1 MNNFSNKVTK
11 KLGSYHYYP
20 YLYIN
25 NKKATLPKLKT
36 ERMKKEQLIAQL
48 EGVKVL
54 STQVDIDKVIALI
67 QQLESEKKGGLTQEL
82 AEEIAERIE
91 RTLDNN
97 SSDLVDCDS
106 AEFELNYDNRI
117 ELNRAD
123 VNVSEIMD
131 HVTTILDEFVKEEED
146 EALIQ
151 AVLEADT
158 NEADE
163 E

>member
-1 MNNFSNKVTK
+1 
-11 KLGSYHYYP
+11 
-20 YLYIN
+20 
-25 NKKATLPKLKT
+25 
-36 ERMKKEQLIAQL
+36 MKKEQLIAQL

-67 QQLESEKKGGLTQEL
+67 QQLETEKKGGLTQEL
-82 AEEIAERIE
+82 AEEIADRIE
-91 RTLDNN
+91 SALDQN

-131 HVTTILDEFVKEEED
+131 HVCSCLNRFVTEEEE
-146 EALIQ
+146 EAFVQ
-151 AVLEADT
+151 AILAADS

>member
-1 MNNFSNKVTK
+1 
-11 KLGSYHYYP
+11 
-20 YLYIN
+20 
-25 NKKATLPKLKT
+25 
-36 ERMKKEQLIAQL
+36 MKKEQLIAQL

-67 QQLESEKKGGLTQEL
+67 QQLETKTKGGLTQEL

-117 ELNRAD
+117 ELTAAN

-131 HVTTILDEFVKEEED
+131 HVTACLDEFVKEEEE
-146 EALIQ
+146 EAFVQ
-151 AVLEADT
+151 AILAADS

>member
-1 MNNFSNKVTK
+1 
-11 KLGSYHYYP
+11 
-20 YLYIN
+20 
-25 NKKATLPKLKT
+25 
-36 ERMKKEQLIAQL
+36 MKKEQLIAQL

-67 QQLESEKKGGLTQEL
+67 QQLETKTKGGLTQDL

-91 RTLDNN
+91 SSLDNN
-97 SSDLVDCDS
+97 SSDLVDTDS
-106 AEFELNYDNRI
+106 AEFSLNYDNRI
-117 ELNRAD
+117 ELDSAD
-123 VNVSEIMD
+123 IDVAGIMD
-131 HVTTILDEFVKEEED
+131 HVASVLNRFIKEEEE

>member
-1 MNNFSNKVTK
+1 
-11 KLGSYHYYP
+11 
-20 YLYIN
+20 
-25 NKKATLPKLKT
+25 
-36 ERMKKEQLIAQL
+36 MKKEQLIAQL

-91 RTLDNN
+91 SSLDNN

-106 AEFELNYDNRI
+106 AEFSLNYDNRI
-117 ELNRAD
+117 ELDSAD
-123 VNVSEIMD
+123 IDVAGIMD
-131 HVTTILDEFVKEEED
+131 HVASVFNRFIKEEEE
-146 EALIQ
+146 EAFVQ
-151 AVLEADT
+151 AILAADS

>member
-1 MNNFSNKVTK
+1 M
-11 KLGSYHYYP
+11 
-20 YLYIN
+20 
-25 NKKATLPKLKT
+25 LPKLKT

-67 QQLESEKKGGLTQEL
+67 QQLESEKKGGLTRDL
-82 AEEIAERIE
+82 AEDIANRIE
-91 RTLDNN
+91 RTLDHN

-117 ELNRAD
+117 ELNCAD

-131 HVTTILDEFVKEEED
+131 HVCSCLNRFVTEEEED
-146 EALIQ
+146 GFVA
-151 AVLEADT
+151 AN
-158 NEADE
+158 NEAE
-163 E
+163 ESASEE

>member
-1 MNNFSNKVTK
+1 MLPNLK
-11 KLGSYHYYP
+11 K
-20 YLYIN
+20 
-25 NKKATLPKLKT
+25 

-67 QQLESEKKGGLTQEL
+67 QQLETKTKGGLTQDL
-82 AEEIAERIE
+82 AEEIANRIE
-91 RTLDNN
+91 YILDRNE
-97 SSDLVDCDS
+97 SDLVDCDS

-117 ELNRAD
+117 ELTAAN

-131 HVTTILDEFVKEEED
+131 HVTACLDEFVKEQQDEE
-146 EALIQ
+146 LIQ
-151 AVLEADT
+151 AVLAADT

-163 E
+163 DESEE

>member
-1 MNNFSNKVTK
+1 
-11 KLGSYHYYP
+11 
-20 YLYIN
+20 
-25 NKKATLPKLKT
+25 
-36 ERMKKEQLIAQL
+36 MKKEQLIAQL

-67 QQLESEKKGGLTQEL
+67 QQLETKTKAGLTQDL
-82 AEEIAERIE
+82 AEEIANRIE
-91 RTLDNN
+91 NILDRNA
-97 SSDLVDCDS
+97 SDLVDCDS

-117 ELNRAD
+117 ELTAAN

-131 HVTTILDEFVKEEED
+131 HVTACLDEFVKEEEE
-146 EALIQ
+146 EAFVQ
-151 AVLEADT
+151 AILAADS

>member
-1 MNNFSNKVTK
+1 MLPNLK
-11 KLGSYHYYP
+11 K
-20 YLYIN
+20 
-25 NKKATLPKLKT
+25 

-67 QQLESEKKGGLTQEL
+67 QQLESEKKGGLTQDL

-91 RTLDNN
+91 SSLDNN

-106 AEFELNYDNRI
+106 AEFSLNYDNRI
-117 ELNRAD
+117 ELDRAD
-123 VNVSEIMD
+123 INVSEIMD
-131 HVTTILDEFVKEEED
+131 HVASVLNRFIKEEED

>member
-1 MNNFSNKVTK
+1 M
-11 KLGSYHYYP
+11 
-20 YLYIN
+20 
-25 NKKATLPKLKT
+25 LPKLKT

-67 QQLESEKKGGLTQEL
+67 QQLETKTKGGLTQDL
-82 AEEIAERIE
+82 AEEIANRIE
-91 RTLDNN
+91 SALDNN
-97 SSDLVDCDS
+97 SSDLVDTDS
-106 AEFELNYDNRI
+106 AEFSLNYDNRI
-117 ELNRAD
+117 ELDNVD
-123 VNVSEIMD
+123 INVSEIMD
-131 HVTTILDEFVKEEED
+131 HVTDCLNRFVKEEED

>member
-1 MNNFSNKVTK
+1 MLPNLK
-11 KLGSYHYYP
+11 K
-20 YLYIN
+20 
-25 NKKATLPKLKT
+25 

-82 AEEIAERIE
+82 AEEIASRIE
-91 RTLDNN
+91 SSLDRNA
-97 SSDLVDCDS
+97 SDLVDCDS
-106 AEFELNYDNRI
+106 AEFDINYDNRV
-117 ELNRAD
+117 ELRAAD

-131 HVTTILDEFVKEEED
+131 HVTACLDEFVKEEEE
-146 EALIQ
+146 EAFVQ
-151 AVLEADT
+151 AILAADS

>member
-1 MNNFSNKVTK
+1 
-11 KLGSYHYYP
+11 
-20 YLYIN
+20 
-25 NKKATLPKLKT
+25 
-36 ERMKKEQLIAQL
+36 MKKEQLIAQL

-67 QQLESEKKGGLTQEL
+67 QQLETEKKGGLTQDL
-82 AEEIAERIE
+82 AEEIANRIE
-91 RTLDNN
+91 NILDQNE
-97 SSDLVDCDS
+97 SDLVDCDS

-117 ELNRAD
+117 ELTAAN

-131 HVTTILDEFVKEEED
+131 HVCSCLNRFVTEEEE
-146 EALIQ
+146 EAFVQ
-151 AVLEADT
+151 AILAADS

>member
-1 MNNFSNKVTK
+1 M
-11 KLGSYHYYP
+11 
-20 YLYIN
+20 
-25 NKKATLPKLKT
+25 LPKLKK

-67 QQLESEKKGGLTQEL
+67 QQLETEKKGGLTQEL
-82 AEEIAERIE
+82 AEEIANRIE
-91 RTLDNN
+91 SALDQN

-117 ELNRAD
+117 ELNCAD

-131 HVTTILDEFVKEEED
+131 HVCSCLNRFVTEEEE
-146 EALIQ
+146 EAFVQ
-151 AVLEADT
+151 AILAADS

-163 E
+163 EESEE

>member
-1 MNNFSNKVTK
+1 M
-11 KLGSYHYYP
+11 
-20 YLYIN
+20 
-25 NKKATLPKLKT
+25 LPKLKT

-91 RTLDNN
+91 SALDQN

-117 ELNRAD
+117 ELNCAD

-131 HVTTILDEFVKEEED
+131 HVCS
-146 EALIQ
+146 
-151 AVLEADT
+151 
-158 NEADE
+158 
-163 E
+163 

>member
-1 MNNFSNKVTK
+1 MLPNLK
-11 KLGSYHYYP
+11 K
-20 YLYIN
+20 
-25 NKKATLPKLKT
+25 

-67 QQLESEKKGGLTQEL
+67 QQLESEKKGGLTQDL

-106 AEFELNYDNRI
+106 AEFELNYDNRV

-131 HVTTILDEFVKEEED
+131 HVTACLDEFVKEEEE
-146 EALIQ
+146 EAFVQ
-151 AVLEADT
+151 AILAADS

>member
-1 MNNFSNKVTK
+1 MLPNLK
-11 KLGSYHYYP
+11 K
-20 YLYIN
+20 
-25 NKKATLPKLKT
+25 

-91 RTLDNN
+91 SSLDNN
-97 SSDLVDCDS
+97 SSDLVDTDS
-106 AEFELNYDNRI
+106 AEFSLNYDNRI
-117 ELNRAD
+117 ELDRAD
-123 VNVSEIMD
+123 INVSEIMD
-131 HVTTILDEFVKEEED
+131 HVASVLNRFIKEEED